1 MFYKIKKK
9 HVISILTSIIAIV
22 ISFSFFTSITNNPKQ
37 NSEKTSNID
46 IQEISETD
54 SKDIQSS
61 DVTENYGNPEIISRH
76 YIYKEDVVPHIYK
89 EDVVPHIYKEDV
101 VPHVILLDQ

>member
-9 HVISILTSIIAIV
+9 HVISILTLIIAIV
-22 ISFSFFTSITNNPKQ
+22 ISFSFFKSITNNPKQ
-37 NSEKTSNID
+37 NSEKTSNIHT
-46 IQEISETD
+46 QEISETD
-54 SKDIQSS
+54 SKDTQSS

-76 YIYKEDVVPHIYK
+76 YIYEK
-89 EDVVPHIYKEDV
+89 DV